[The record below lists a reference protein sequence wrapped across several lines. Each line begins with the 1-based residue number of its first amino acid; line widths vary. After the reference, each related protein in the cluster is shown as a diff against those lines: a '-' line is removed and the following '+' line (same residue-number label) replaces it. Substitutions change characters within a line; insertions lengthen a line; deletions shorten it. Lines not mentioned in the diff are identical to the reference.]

1 SAALIMVAV
10 FVAFIAYPDAMV
22 KTFGVGL
29 AVAIAVDATVIRGF
43 LVPATM
49 VLLGRA
55 NWWCPRWL
63 DRLLPNLSVEG
74 HEEDGPDEDGH
85 AAAPRDPVAAGQS
98 GSSR

>member
-1 SAALIMVAV
+1 
-10 FVAFIAYPDAMV
+10 MV

-29 AVAIAVDATVIRGF
+29 AAAIAVDATVIRGF

-49 VLLGRA
+49 VLLGRW

-74 HEEDGPDEDGH
+74 HEDEDSP
-85 AAAPRDPVAAGQS
+85 APARPPLTVMS
-98 GSSR
+98 GRR